1 MDLIHIHPSK
11 EALAWKGPMKRLS
24 ILRASAI
31 AASCCFGVWVDRCSS
46 SLALHLPFGLF
57 LIITPNFSFCLE
69 VHKTCL
75 CLVCLSHIRSC
86 CCRKDLCTMYV
97 FFAVSFEYKYFPI
110 YSFFSTAVIETGW
123 SQVCMGYGKESEC
136 SYLTRI
142 EQNHINF
149 FLLFGFQRG

>member
-1 MDLIHIHPSK
+1 
-11 EALAWKGPMKRLS
+11 MKRLS

-75 CLVCLSHIRSC
+75 CLVCLSLTSEAFVVGRIC
-86 CCRKDLCTMYV
+86 ALCM
-97 FFAVSFEYKYFPI
+97 
-110 YSFFSTAVIETGW
+110 
-123 SQVCMGYGKESEC
+123 C
-136 SYLTRI
+136 
-142 EQNHINF
+142 
-149 FLLFGFQRG
+149 FLLSLLNINIFQFIHFFQFPSKPLPYEHVSSLINSCITKLPCFNNGNLIEISIWLPLVNTLKSIDPFR